1 MGKKKVARRNDE
13 IKLSINGMPDGEF
26 DIEGLMNSLK
36 VEIRSLAV
44 SAGTVMI
51 EAIMNSESDQ
61 LAGKRYSRKTDID
74 RWGTESGYVLL
85 GGQKVRVRRPRLRTK
100 DKQEVSLT
108 SYEQFQNEGQRTESV
123 FNRLVAGVSSRNYAK
138 TVEEFGNGY
147 GISKSVISRKV
158 VEATAEKLKELCER
172 DLSKLDVCVLVL
184 DGIHVDET
192 VQIVALGVETSGKK
206 HILGMRQGATENSI
220 VCKELLEDIQTR
232 GLQTDG
238 PMLVLL
244 DGAKALRS
252 AVEETFGDRAI
263 VQRCP
268 VNTYLYVGMA
278 QGAHQLHKRRNVL
291 KYLPKRYHA
300 EYDRKISTAYGMRL
314 HDDARKELD
323 SIIRELDRLNE
334 SAANSLRE
342 GLEETLTVHQLKLP
356 DILRKHFSSTNLI
369 ESAFSQGVQVMN
381 NVKRWRNSSQ
391 IQRYTATALLEAE
404 KKFRK
409 ITGFK
414 SMSVLVSA
422 LEEEYRRRTLDTRQ
436 IAA

>member
-1 MGKKKVARRNDE
+1 MGKKKVVQQQDE
-13 IKLSINGMPDGEF
+13 IKLSISGMPEGEF

-44 SAGTVMI
+44 SAGAVMI
-51 EAIMNSESDQ
+51 EAIMNSESEQ
-61 LAGKRYSRKTDID
+61 LAGKRYSRKTDVN

-108 SYEQFQNEGQRTESV
+108 SYEQFQNESQRTESV
-123 FNRLVAGVSSRNYAK
+123 FNRLVTGVSSRNYAR
-138 TVEEFGNGY
+138 TVEEFGDGY
-147 GISKSVISRKV
+147 GISKSVVSRKV
-158 VEATAEKLKELCER
+158 IEATAGKLKELCER
-172 DLSKLDVCVLVL
+172 DLSRLDVCVLVL

-206 HILGMRQGATENSI
+206 HVLGMRQGATENSV

-232 GLQTDG
+232 GLQTDR
-238 PMLVLL
+238 PMMVLL
-244 DGAKALRS
+244 DGAKALRT
-252 AVEETFGDRAI
+252 AVEETFGTRAI
-263 VQRCP
+263 VQRC
-268 VNTYLYVGMA
+268 
-278 QGAHQLHKRRNVL
+278 QLHKRRNVL
-291 KYLPKRYHA
+291 QHLSKRYHA
-300 EYDRKISTAYGMRL
+300 EYERKISTAYGMRL

-356 DILRKHFSSTNLI
+356 DVLRKHFFSTNLI
-369 ESAFSQGVQVMN
+369 ESAFSQGVSVMQ

-391 IQRYTATALLEAE
+391 IQRWTATALLEAE
-404 KKFRK
+404 NKFRK
-409 ITGFK
+409 ITGYK
-414 SMSVLVSA
+414 SMSVLVAA
-422 LEEEYRRRTLDTRQ
+422 LDKEYRRRTLDTEQ
-436 IAA
+436 LAA

>member
-1 MGKKKVARRNDE
+1 
-13 IKLSINGMPDGEF
+13 
-26 DIEGLMNSLK
+26 MNSLK

-158 VEATAEKLKELCER
+158 VEATAEKLKELSER

-206 HILGMRQGATENSI
+206 QILGMRQGATENSI

-263 VQRCP
+263 VQGC
-268 VNTYLYVGMA
+268 
-278 QGAHQLHKRRNVL
+278 QLHKRRNVL

-356 DILRKHFSSTNLI
+356 DVLRKHFFSTNLI
-369 ESAFSQGVQVMN
+369 ESAFSQGVSVMQ

-422 LEEEYRRRTLDTRQ
+422 LEEEYRRRTFDTRQ

>member
-1 MGKKKVARRNDE
+1 MGKKKVARQQDE

-26 DIEGLMNSLK
+26 DIEGLMNSLR

-44 SAGTVMI
+44 SAGTVII
-51 EAIMNSESDQ
+51 EAIMNSESEH
-61 LAGKRYSRKTDID
+61 LAGKRYSRKTDVD

-108 SYEQFQNEGQRTESV
+108 SYGQFQDESRQKESV
-123 FNRLVAGVSSRNYAK
+123 FNRLVAGVSSRNYAR
-138 TVEEFGNGY
+138 TVEEFGDGY
-147 GISKSVISRKV
+147 GISKSVVSRKM
-158 VEATAEKLKELCER
+158 VEATAGKLKELCER
-172 DLSKLDVCVLVL
+172 DLSKLDACVLVL

-206 HILGMRQGATENSI
+206 HILGMRQGATENSV

-232 GLQTDG
+232 GLQTDR
-238 PMLVLL
+238 PMMVLL

-252 AVEETFGDRAI
+252 AVEETFGARAI
-263 VQRCP
+263 VQRC
-268 VNTYLYVGMA
+268 
-278 QGAHQLHKRRNVL
+278 QLHKRRNVL
-291 KYLPKRYHA
+291 KHLPKRYHA

-356 DILRKHFSSTNLI
+356 DVLRKHFFSTNLI

-391 IQRYTATALLEAE
+391 IQRWTATALLEAE

-409 ITGFK
+409 ITGYK
-414 SMSVLVSA
+414 SMSVLVAA
-422 LEEEYRRRTLDTRQ
+422 LDEEYRRRTLDTKQ
-436 IAA
+436 LAA

>member
-1 MGKKKVARRNDE
+1 MGKRKVARQQDE

-26 DIEGLMNSLK
+26 DIEGLMNSLR

-51 EAIMNSESDQ
+51 EAIMDSESEQ
-61 LAGKRYSRKTDID
+61 LAGKRYSRKTDVD

-85 GGQKVRVRRPRLRTK
+85 GGQKVRVRRPRLRNK

-108 SYEQFQNEGQRTESV
+108 SYEQFQKEGPRRESV
-123 FNRLVAGVSSRNYAK
+123 FNRLVSGVSSRNYAR

-184 DGIHVDET
+184 DGIHVEKT

-206 HILGMRQGATENSI
+206 HILGMRQGATENSV

-232 GLQTDG
+232 GLQTDR

-252 AVEETFGDRAI
+252 AVEETFGARGI
-263 VQRCP
+263 VQRC
-268 VNTYLYVGMA
+268 
-278 QGAHQLHKRRNVL
+278 QLHKRRNVL
-291 KYLPKRYHA
+291 QHLPKRYQA
-300 EYDRKISTAYGMRL
+300 EYDRKISTAYGMRS

-356 DILRKHFSSTNLI
+356 DVLRKHFFSTNLI
-369 ESAFSQGVQVMN
+369 ESAFSQGVSVMN

-391 IQRYTATALLEAE
+391 IQRWTATALLQAE

-409 ITGFK
+409 ITGYK
-414 SMSVLVSA
+414 SMSVLVAA
-422 LEEEYRRRTLDTRQ
+422 LDEEYRRRTLDTKQ
-436 IAA
+436 LAA

>member
-1 MGKKKVARRNDE
+1 
-13 IKLSINGMPDGEF
+13 MPDGEF
-26 DIEGLMNSLK
+26 DIEALMNSLK

-44 SAGTVMI
+44 GAGTVMI
-51 EAIMNSESDQ
+51 EAIMNSESEQ
-61 LAGKRYSRKTDID
+61 LAGERYSRKTDID

-85 GGQKVRVRRPRLRTK
+85 GGQKVRVRRPRLRNK
-100 DKQEVSLT
+100 DKEEVSLT
-108 SYEQFQNEGQRTESV
+108 SYKQFQNEGPRTESV
-123 FNRLVAGVSSRNYAK
+123 FNRLVSGVSSRNYAR

-158 VEATAEKLKELCER
+158 VEGTAGKLKDLCER

-184 DGIHVDET
+184 DGIHVGET

-206 HILGMRQGATENSI
+206 HILGMRQGATENSV

-232 GLQTDG
+232 GIQTDG

-263 VQRCP
+263 VQRC
-268 VNTYLYVGMA
+268 
-278 QGAHQLHKRRNVL
+278 QLHKRRNVL

-369 ESAFSQGVQVMN
+369 ESAFSQGVSVMQ
-381 NVKRWRNSSQ
+381 NVKRWTNSSQ
-391 IQRYTATALLEAE
+391 IQRWTATALLEAE

-414 SMSVLVSA
+414 SMSVLVVA
-422 LEEEYRRRTLDTRQ
+422 LDEEYRRRTLDTKQ
-436 IAA
+436 LAA

>member
-1 MGKKKVARRNDE
+1 MGKKKVARESDE
-13 IKLSINGMPDGEF
+13 IKLSINGMPEGGF

-51 EAIMNSESDQ
+51 EAIMDSESEQ

-85 GGQKVRVRRPRLRTK
+85 GGQKVRVRRPRLRKK
-100 DKQEVSLT
+100 DKEEVSLT

-158 VEATAEKLKELCER
+158 VEATAGKLKELSER

-184 DGIHVDET
+184 DGIHVEET

-263 VQRCP
+263 VQRC
-268 VNTYLYVGMA
+268 
-278 QGAHQLHKRRNVL
+278 QLHKRRNVL
-291 KYLPKRYHA
+291 KYLPKRYHP

-356 DILRKHFSSTNLI
+356 DILRKHFFSTNLI
-369 ESAFSQGVQVMN
+369 ESAFSQGVSVMH

-422 LEEEYRRRTLDTRQ
+422 LDEEYRRRTLDTKQ
-436 IAA
+436 LAA